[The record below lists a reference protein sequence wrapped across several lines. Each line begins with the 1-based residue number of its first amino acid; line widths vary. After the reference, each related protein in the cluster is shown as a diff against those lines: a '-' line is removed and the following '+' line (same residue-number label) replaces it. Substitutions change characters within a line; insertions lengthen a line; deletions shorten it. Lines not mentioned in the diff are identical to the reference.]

1 MRFYCDIVLPNVSVS
16 SKEMSMTNYF
26 CFGDF
31 DRKIFSDSGVDMNQF
46 SLVGSL
52 IGGI

>member
-1 MRFYCDIVLPNVSVS
+1 MQRFCFFGFQNGS
-16 SKEMSMTNYF
+16 SKEISMTNYF

-46 SLVGSL
+46 SLVGSS